1 MERGQTLDEKA
12 TFNSKA
18 TESQTN
24 SYTNAWRRGEHT
36 LCSLPHLLQKA
47 SLDYLEID
55 WNVLAP
61 DSWKGKED
69 DGRDMRFF
77 KLFGMSQMMGT
88 LA

>member
-1 MERGQTLDEKA
+1 MNTLFA
-12 TFNSKA
+12 
-18 TESQTN
+18 
-24 SYTNAWRRGEHT
+24 
-36 LCSLPHLLQKA
+36 LCHLLQKA

-77 KLFGMSQMMGT
+77 KLFGMSEMMGT

>member
-1 MERGQTLDEKA
+1 MKKQLSTQKQWSLRPTATQMPGGEVNTLFA
-12 TFNSKA
+12 
-18 TESQTN
+18 
-24 SYTNAWRRGEHT
+24 
-36 LCSLPHLLQKA
+36 LCHLLQKA

>member
-1 MERGQTLDEKA
+1 MKKQLSTQKQWSLRPTATQTPGGEV
-12 TFNSKA
+12 SKHFA
-18 TESQTN
+18 
-24 SYTNAWRRGEHT
+24 
-36 LCSLPHLLQKA
+36 LCHLLQKA

-77 KLFGMSQMMGT
+77 KLFRMSQMMGT
-88 LA
+88 FA